1 MLEQS
6 TSPSS
11 PHSLVLREG
20 GGVLHAGSGD
30 VVVLRGDIGSGKTC
44 WLERLAGLRALPAG
58 LSVRLDDQEPG
69 KASQSVRM
77 LFDRW
82 PRMWLGQTVAEELLF
97 GLKQQAMEEELVDVL
112 AAWDLSGLSLATDV
126 DSLNR
131 LQSLQVSLATM
142 QLARPALAL
151 LDNPT
156 DALPVE
162 LAVQMA
168 GKIADWASQSDTII
182 VVACNRWHD
191 WRDRT
196 TQTWQVR
203 SADALPCPI

>member
-1 MLEQS
+1 M
-6 TSPSS
+6 
-11 PHSLVLREG
+11 G
-20 GGVLHAGSGD
+20 ALHAISGD
-30 VVVLRGDIGSGKTC
+30 VVALRGDIGSGKTC

-69 KASQSVRM
+69 KESQAVRM

-97 GLKQQAMEEELVDVL
+97 GLKQQAMEQELVDVL

-126 DSLNR
+126 DRLNR

-156 DALPVE
+156 DTLPAE
-162 LAVQMA
+162 LAVQVA
-168 GKIADWASQSDTII
+168 GKIADWAAESDTIV

-203 SADALPCPI
+203 SADALPRPI